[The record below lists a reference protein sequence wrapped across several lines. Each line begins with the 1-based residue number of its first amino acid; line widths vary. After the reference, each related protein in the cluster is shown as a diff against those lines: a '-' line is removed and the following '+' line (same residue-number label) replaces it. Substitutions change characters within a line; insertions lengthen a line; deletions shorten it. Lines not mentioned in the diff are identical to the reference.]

1 MNTTAANRFTAPQP
15 LLSLTSRIAAAVAVV
30 AAIALASMGASEAS
44 HQAVQSAAQS
54 FSAGTT
60 HVQLSTV
67 QIVGRRD
74 AATVK
79 RT

>member
-30 AAIALASMGASEAS
+30 AAIVLASMAAGEAS
-44 HQAVQSAAQS
+44 HQAVQTAAQTFAS
-54 FSAGTT
+54 GAT

-74 AATVK
+74 AEGAK